1 MMTRQIKEQVSIW
14 WQYVIAIAF
23 ALIFGYPIVW
33 MMYSSFKPTRDIL
46 TNLWALPQ
54 SLSFDNYIRVLESN
68 TFQTL
73 YANSILL
80 SIITVPL
87 LTLVAAMTAYTF
99 ARITFRGRTVL
110 FYLFL
115 SGTMIPIHVTL
126 IPLYAMMRD
135 FGLLNQLT
143 ALIFPYIGFGLPVS
157 VFILRDFF
165 QQIPLEIE
173 ESARIDGCSTA
184 RLFFAIALPLARPA
198 IATVVILNLVNV
210 WNEYLFALTF
220 VGGNNAA
227 YTIPIGVVSFVSGL
241 GRVQYDLML
250 TGLTLAALPV
260 LIFYFFAQ
268 RYIIQGITAGS
279 LKG

>member
-1 MMTRQIKEQVSIW
+1 MTRALKLHLGMW
-14 WQYVIAIAF
+14 WQYLIAAF
-23 ALIFGYPIVW
+23 FAIIFGYPVLW
-33 MMYSSFKPTRDIL
+33 MIYSSFKPTREIL
-46 TNLWALPQ
+46 ANLWSLPT
-54 SLSFDNYIRVLESN
+54 SLSFANYAKVLASD
-68 TFQTL
+68 TFQTFYL
-73 YANSILL
+73 NSSLL
-80 SIITVPL
+80 SLITVPL
-87 LTLVAAMTAYTF
+87 LTLIAAMAAYIF
-99 ARITFRGRTVL
+99 ARVPFRGREIL
-110 FYLFL
+110 FLLFL

-135 FGLLNQLT
+135 FGLLNKLA
-143 ALIFPYIGFGLPVS
+143 ALVFPYIGFGLPVS

-165 QQIPLEIE
+165 RQIPSEIE
-173 ESARIDGCSTA
+173 ESARLDGCSTA
-184 RLFFAIALPLARPA
+184 RIFTSIALPLARPA
-198 IATVVILNLVNV
+198 LMTVVILNLVNV

-220 VGGNNAA
+220 VGGNNSA

-268 RYIIQGITAGS
+268 RFIIEGITAGS